1 MFDYKI
7 ILLIGAG
14 GFLGSVSRYILSQF
28 VQNKILSAFP
38 YGTMAVNLIGSFL
51 IGVVFALVEKG
62 NISPEYRLFIATG
75 ILGGFTTF
83 SAFSL
88 DTLTLIQEGVYLETI
103 LYILITLIGGI
114 ALAFFGNLI
123 IKTF

>member
-28 VQNKILSAFP
+28 VQNKMLSGFP
-38 YGTMAVNLIGSFL
+38 YGTLAVNLIGSFL

-88 DTLTLIQEGVYLETI
+88 DTLTLIQEGVYLETT

-114 ALAFFGNLI
+114 ALAFLGNLI

>member
-14 GFLGSVSRYILSQF
+14 GFLGSVSRYIISQF
-28 VQNKILSAFP
+28 VQNKMLSGFP
-38 YGTMAVNLIGSFL
+38 YGTLAVNLIGSFL
-51 IGVVFALVEKG
+51 IGVVFALFEKG

-88 DTLTLIQEGVYLETI
+88 DTLTLIQEGVYLETT

-114 ALAFFGNLI
+114 SLAFLGNLI